1 MKNVFFLLFVMCFTM
16 CTSKPQGDNVISVDL
31 DKPEKASLF
40 DYFSSIELIPLET
53 SSDALIV
60 GITKMVIHQDNYYTF
75 DPVQQILFVY
85 DKEGNFLYKINKRG
99 QGEGEYLSF
108 GDFNINPYSENLEI
122 LNPYGKVHVYDL
134 RGNYIETKRV
144 TYPDFSVVHTI
155 AAVDSQTYVFE
166 SVFAPKKIIYYNL
179 DEEKLLHTEFEEDY
193 DLGRF
198 SFGAYQYQ
206 SEWFYFRPIHPV
218 VYKMGKD
225 SLETAFQFDFGK
237 YAIDGRTVTLSK
249 ESQRDFPRL
258 VEEVFNQFGY
268 MIHAVRHNNKYVFA
282 SLTRDD
288 SNQSKSNIIYD
299 KETGKAKYI
308 ADFDED
314 VWFNSYR
321 GEAFIV
327 TDEYAL
333 IPCQW
338 IDLEK
343 RINKEMLSEEQQK
356 LFDELLQSD
365 TELNPI
371 LIKYW
376 FK

>member
-1 MKNVFFLLFVMCFTM
+1 MKNVFFLLFVMCFSM

-53 SSDALIV
+53 TSDALIV
-60 GITKMVIHQDNYYTF
+60 GISKMVIHQDNYYTF

-85 DKEGNFLYKINKRG
+85 DKEGNFLYKINKKG

-108 GDFNINPYSENLEI
+108 DDFNINPYSGNLEI
-122 LNPYGKVHVYDL
+122 LDPYGKVHLYDL

-144 TYPDFSVVHTI
+144 TYPDFKVVHTI
-155 AAVDSQTYVFE
+155 AAIDSLTYVFG
-166 SVFAPKKIIYYNL
+166 SDFAPEKIIYYNL
-179 DEEKLLHTEFEEDY
+179 DEEKLLHTEFKETRR
-193 DLGRF
+193 LGSY
-198 SFGAYQYQ
+198 SFRPYEYQG
-206 SEWFYFRPIHPV
+206 EWFYFRPIHPV

-225 SLETAFQFDFGK
+225 SLETAFEFDFGK
-237 YAIDGRTVTLSK
+237 YATDGRVAAFSE
-249 ESQRDFPRL
+249 ESERDFQRHI
-258 VEEVFNQFGY
+258 EELFNQFGY
-268 MIHAVRHNNKYVFA
+268 MIHAVRHNDKYVFA
-282 SLTRDD
+282 SLTREDLD
-288 SNQSKSNIIYD
+288 QPKSNIIYD
-299 KETGKAKYI
+299 KTTGKAKYI

-333 IPCQW
+333 MSCQW
-338 IDLEK
+338 VDLEK

-365 TELNPI
+365 TELNPV